1 MSDPNTEIEEE
12 IIEKTEVE
20 VDDKDVDPR
29 LSKAVE
35 ILIKST
41 GINKD
46 KLKGKTM
53 PEQFDLL
60 TFYMENMP
68 EKNKKTPNKNEPII
82 PLPSGTVASIG
93 RKVKD
98 STGNFY
104 LFKPQ
109 EWIPQKKNKN

>member
-1 MSDPNTEIEEE
+1 MSDPDKEIEEE

-20 VDDKDVDPR
+20 VDDKDVDVR
-29 LSKAVE
+29 LTKAVD

-41 GINKD
+41 GIDKD

-68 EKNKKTPNKNEPII
+68 DKTINKNEPII
-82 PLPSGTVASIG
+82 PLPAGSVPQIG

-98 STGNFY
+98 NTGNFW
-104 LFKPQ
+104 LFKAQ
-109 EWIPQKKNKN
+109 EWIKRKKK